1 MLAQRGASKLAT
13 NARLVLGPLSNEEM
27 REVCVKFFERFG
39 VTGSEEQRA
48 EWTEAIIAGTD
59 GWPRHL
65 TNALRGAAQAL
76 IAGQADLSQS
86 SLQAARESGRG
97 FRKEYYRDQ
106 IDPFKPMPELLA
118 AVFSAMPKD
127 KGASRVTI
135 RDAIARA
142 YQSTPILSDE
152 MDMRVYV
159 EEFCA
164 HSGCPI
170 RPAAAPPVREL
181 SGGMEG

>member
-1 MLAQRGASKLAT
+1 M
-13 NARLVLGPLSNEEM
+13 
-27 REVCVKFFERFG
+27 KFFERFG

-76 IAGQADLSQS
+76 IAGQGDLSQS